1 METDYQNY
9 VESLSGVSSDEDDIS
24 TADSSDE
31 STEEPTTVPVAL
43 PRTRNLVK
51 MLYDREV
58 CFTAL
63 ALTCFQT
70 YQLLIPPPANW
81 LLFRVLA
88 CRPKAAASIRQSAK

>member
-31 STEEPTTVPVAL
+31 STEEPTTVPVAP
-43 PRTRNLVK
+43 PRTRNLMQ

-58 CFTAL
+58 CFTEMFLNISTPNSSLSEL
-63 ALTCFQT
+63 ASFQD
-70 YQLLIPPPANW
+70 PRVPAKGSS
-81 LLFRVLA
+81 FHSTE
-88 CRPKAAASIRQSAK
+88 CQIG